1 LPILTII
8 LRVNGLRV
16 FEVLSLGI
24 LTGFLFY
31 DVGNVT
37 SFTGL
42 SQRISLFFFSTT
54 LWTFTRMY
62 PSVGFS
68 YQWSL
73 LYQVDFKKQQFDV
86 APVVL
91 GRLIVVIGLESPW
104 PLIYTFVCYPFASV
118 FGSIKIVT
126 LVGLFLLLNNLCYI
140 SLGSVLGVYSKRVPQ
155 GMIASTIVS
164 QISLVAAGFFTKLP
178 PALDWIRYISPF
190 YWSFR
195 GILKS
200 CFKWNDTL
208 ECFKGSAEVGAT
220 QCYLEYH
227 AAIDQYKERGINV
240 ATYNDPTSNTV
251 YLEYICL
258 VLLLLCMN
266 ILIFL
271 KAWFVCKSFE
281 RQSNGA

>member
-1 LPILTII
+1 
-8 LRVNGLRV
+8 
-16 FEVLSLGI
+16 LGI